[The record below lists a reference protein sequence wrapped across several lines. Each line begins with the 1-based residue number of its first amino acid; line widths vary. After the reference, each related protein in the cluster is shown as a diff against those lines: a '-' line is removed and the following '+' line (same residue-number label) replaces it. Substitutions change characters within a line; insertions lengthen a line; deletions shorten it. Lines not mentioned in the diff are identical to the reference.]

1 MRCIETAAGQT
12 GRSGKYDKLQHE
24 MYWNIGF
31 FGSSSLTATDKLQ
44 HEMYWNKSAAK
55 SAKLSYDKLQHEM
68 YWNGLSVV
76 FFTTIDLIN
85 YNMRCIETFFC
96 CLQSV
101 IH

>member
-68 YWNGLSVV
+68 YWNDACTEEE
-76 FFTTIDLIN
+76 FYEELIN
-85 YNMRCIETFFC
+85 YNMRCIETVC
-96 CLQSV
+96 RLYSLQQ
-101 IH
+101 